1 MYPNIPHNVDFKRLN
16 NMLEEREHKAV
27 STVDLAKMSRFV
39 LEKNYFEFTCDIK
52 NQISGIAIGTKF
64 APP

>member
-1 MYPNIPHNVDFKRLN
+1 MYPNIPHNVGFKRLN

-27 STVDLAKMSRFV
+27 PTVYLVKMSRFV
-39 LEKNYFEFTCDIK
+39 LEKNYFEFICDVK
-52 NQISGIAIGTKF
+52 KQISGTAIGTKF